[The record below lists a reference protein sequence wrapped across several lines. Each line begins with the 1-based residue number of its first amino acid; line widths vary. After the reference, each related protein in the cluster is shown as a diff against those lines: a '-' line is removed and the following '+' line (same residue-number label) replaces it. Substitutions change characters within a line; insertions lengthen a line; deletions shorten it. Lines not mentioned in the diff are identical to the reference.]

1 MMDKK
6 KYDNIFDNV
15 HTPMLIIDSDT
26 GEIKDGNQAA
36 CNFYGYTR
44 DKLLKLKITDINTLS
59 QEEVFEEMNKAR
71 KEDRKYFRFKHK
83 LSNGEIKEVE
93 VYSGPISGHMGS
105 LLFSIIHDVED
116 KREMERTIRLQ
127 ESYFMSLY
135 ENSPEAIAIL
145 DNEFR
150 VISIN
155 SSFERIFQYC
165 IDEIR
170 NKSITDVLCEKKSY
184 DESAY
189 FKDSINRGEFVRK
202 DTVRRRKDGEPV
214 EVSFLGYPIIS
225 HGEQIGVYVL
235 YSDLS
240 KINEEKREQE
250 KKIQMYINMLEDAR
264 LKAEEASKFKTQF
277 IASMTHEIR
286 TPVNGIAGILEL
298 LKDEQLPDEQR
309 EYFHMLDYSVNRLS
323 SIINDVTDISR
334 IEAGKL
340 ELRNIKFNTR
350 QLINDAA
357 AYYKVQASRKG
368 LDLRCSIDP
377 ELPDFLI
384 GDPDKLNQV
393 LFNLLSNAVKFTEIG
408 HIGIEVRAAGKAA
421 DNVSVNFSVSDTGI
435 GIPKEKAKHIF
446 EDFFQL
452 ETINNRKYGG
462 TGLGLSISKK
472 LIQLMGSD
480 ITVETKIEGG
490 CIFSFTVEFPVPEP
504 REEERSSF
512 KSTGCCK
519 GMLPELNILVVED
532 DSVNQKVIKG
542 LLERAKCSV
551 TIAANGKEAL
561 KILDKRLFDV
571 ILMDIYMPELN
582 GLETAKLIRK
592 REALKDRYTP
602 IIALTAAVQNED
614 RENYISA
621 GFDDY
626 IAKPCGREQLFDKIV
641 EALKVGC
648 RKKVFNMEPL
658 IQRLEGDYN
667 LLNDIIDEVTSSE
680 YEREFFVGIE
690 DCIKKKDLERLS
702 SYIHKFRGSISHFQA
717 GAINEV
723 LSEIKVKCKERD
735 FSGIEKLCGRLRL
748 EYIRLKECLMLYNNK

>member
-1 MMDKK
+1 MERI
-6 KYDNIFDNV
+6 KYDNIFDNG

-26 GEIKDGNQAA
+26 GEIKDGNRAA

-71 KEDRKYFRFKHK
+71 KEDRKFFRFKHK
-83 LSNGEIKEVE
+83 LANGEIKDVE
-93 VYSGPISGHMGS
+93 VYSGPISGNVGS

-116 KREMERTIRLQ
+116 KRKMERTIRLQ

-170 NKSITDVLCEKKSY
+170 NKNITDVLCEKESY

-189 FKDSINRGEFVRK
+189 FKDSITRGEFVRK
-202 DTVRRRKDGEPV
+202 DIVRRKKDGEPV
-214 EVSFLGYPIIS
+214 EISFLGYPIIS
-225 HGEQIGVYVL
+225 HGEQIGVYAL

-250 KKIQMYINMLEDAR
+250 KKIQMYINMLEDAK

-277 IASMTHEIR
+277 IANMTHEIR

-298 LKDEQLPDEQR
+298 LKDAQLPDEQR
-309 EYFHMLDYSVNRLS
+309 EYFHMLEYSVNRLS

-340 ELRNIKFNTR
+340 ELRNIEFNIR
-350 QLINDAA
+350 QLMNDAA
-357 AYYKVQASRKG
+357 AYYKVQAGRKG
-368 LDLRCSIDP
+368 LDLSCSIDP

-384 GDPDKLNQV
+384 GDPDKLNQI
-393 LFNLLSNAVKFTEIG
+393 LFNLLSNAVKYTEIG
-408 HIGIEVRAAGKAA
+408 HIGIEARVAGRDA

-435 GIPKEKAKHIF
+435 GIPKEKSKHIF

-472 LIQLMGSD
+472 LVQLMGSD
-480 ITVETKIEGG
+480 IEVETKNEGG
-490 CIFSFTVEFPVPEP
+490 CIFSFTIEFPVPEP
-504 REEERSSF
+504 REAERDNY
-512 KSTGCCK
+512 KSAGCSI
-519 GMLPELNILVVED
+519 GTLPELNILVAED
-532 DSVNQKVIKG
+532 DSVNQKVLKG

-561 KILDKRLFDV
+561 KILDKRFFDV

-582 GLETAKLIRK
+582 GFETAKLIRK
-592 REALKDRYTP
+592 SEALTDRYTP

-614 RENYISA
+614 REKYISA
-621 GFDDY
+621 GIDDY
-626 IAKPCGREQLFDKIV
+626 IAKPCGREQLFDKISGV
-641 EALKVGC
+641 LKNRC
-648 RKKVFNMEPL
+648 KSKVFNLKSLMD
-658 IQRLEGDYN
+658 RLEGDYS
-667 LLNDIIDEVTSSE
+667 LLKDIIEEVASSE
-680 YEREFFVGIE
+680 YEREFFGGIE
-690 DCIKKKDLERLS
+690 DCIKEKDIKRLS
-702 SYIHKFRGSISHFQA
+702 RHIHKFRGSISHFQA
-717 GAINEV
+717 GAIDEV

-735 FSGIEKLCGRLRL
+735 FSGIEKLCGKLRL
-748 EYIRLKECLMLYNNK
+748 EYIRLKECLMFYSNR